1 MALIVYS
8 GGLDSTVLLHYLKAT
23 GKAFAALMFD
33 YGQKHKKEL
42 EFAVANCKKLGVPYD
57 IANLTSI
64 TSLFGGN
71 SLTDAGVDVPEGG
84 YKDENM
90 MSTVVPNRN
99 MIMISIAAARAI
111 SLGTDEVA
119 YAAHSGDHAIYP
131 DCRPEFAD
139 ALDGV
144 LRLCHYWPVK
154 PCRPF
159 VNMTK
164 ADIVKLGDQ
173 LGVDFSLT
181 WSCYKGGHLHCGK
194 CGTCVE
200 RKEAFALAGVADPT
214 VYEEH

>member
-90 MSTVVPNRN
+90 MSTRY
-99 MIMISIAAARAI
+99 R
-111 SLGTDEVA
+111 
-119 YAAHSGDHAIYP
+119 
-131 DCRPEFAD
+131 
-139 ALDGV
+139 
-144 LRLCHYWPVK
+144 
-154 PCRPF
+154 
-159 VNMTK
+159 
-164 ADIVKLGDQ
+164 
-173 LGVDFSLT
+173 
-181 WSCYKGGHLHCGK
+181 
-194 CGTCVE
+194 
-200 RKEAFALAGVADPT
+200 
-214 VYEEH
+214 